1 MLYVISY
8 DISDNKRRQKT
19 SQMLEGMG
27 ERVQESVFECK
38 FPTDKLKTVIKQLSE
53 VIEEEDNIR
62 IYPLCEDCYSK
73 AVGVGKFTKTAISK
87 GFGIF

>member
-1 MLYVISY
+1 MYVISY

-19 SQMLEGMG
+19 SQLLESMG
-27 ERVQESVFECK
+27 ERVKESVFECK
-38 FPTDKLKTVIKQLSE
+38 FPSDKMKVVIKQLSE

-73 AVGVGKFTKTAISK
+73 EVGIGKFTKTFISQ

>member
-1 MLYVISY
+1 MMYVISY
-8 DISDNKRRQKT
+8 DISDNKRRQRT
-19 SQMLEGMG
+19 SQLLESLG

-38 FPTDKLKTVIKQLSE
+38 FPSDKMKAVIKQLSE

-73 AVGVGKFTKTAISK
+73 AIGIGKFTKTFISQ